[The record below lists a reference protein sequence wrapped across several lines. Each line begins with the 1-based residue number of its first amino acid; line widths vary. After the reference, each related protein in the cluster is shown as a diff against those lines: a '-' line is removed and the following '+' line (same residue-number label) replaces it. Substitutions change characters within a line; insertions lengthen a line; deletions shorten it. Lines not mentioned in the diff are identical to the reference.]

1 MIRVG
6 DNELIFYW
14 KHVSRHSAKRN
25 SLHVQIVHS
34 GHAWLGF
41 GVSTDGKMS
50 GSTVVIGKPHH
61 RHVKKYEL
69 TKKEWISAR
78 HLPDDH
84 QTLQDARIYQNNTS
98 TILTFKQTENTNDGI
113 LFDPNGKNLFL
124 FAYGSDNHFV
134 AVSKK
139 FTLSLDTTHTKNEAS
154 VNKKT
159 IAIDGKVASPG
170 AVSDEQN
177 NNENSSSLIID
188 RKQNTSNSTKTSAP
202 TSVPKTGSTKKKWT
216 ARDFTFIIGIA
227 LVLIMVPLIAC
238 FYRREPIYD
247 EDSSDAGSSAYE
259 QEKRAFFD

>member
-202 TSVPKTGSTKKKWT
+202 TSVPKTGSTKKKMDGEGLYFHYWYSVSFDHGT
-216 ARDFTFIIGIA
+216 AHCMLLQKGTN
-227 LVLIMVPLIAC
+227 L
-238 FYRREPIYD
+238 RR
-247 EDSSDAGSSAYE
+247 
-259 QEKRAFFD
+259 R